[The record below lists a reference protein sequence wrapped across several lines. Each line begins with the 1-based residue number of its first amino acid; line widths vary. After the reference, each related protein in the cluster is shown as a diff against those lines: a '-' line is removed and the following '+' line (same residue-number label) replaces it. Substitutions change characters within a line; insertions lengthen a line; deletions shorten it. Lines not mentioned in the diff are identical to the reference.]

1 MLDLVAN
8 NKACVNGENKIIPHP
23 RLQGSFK
30 FDALTGLAE
39 LDANQKIIWNF
50 PNNVVSL
57 ETVLSLVDDR
67 DVDQF
72 HEQINKKELI
82 TQSSVIRLKN
92 GNKIQE
98 VFQKKFNQ
106 GKNGDYEFGSF
117 QGMEGVTRL
126 VA

>member
-1 MLDLVAN
+1 MVAN
-8 NKACVNGENKIIPHP
+8 EKVYVNRQNKIIPHP
-23 RLQGSFK
+23 RLRGSFK

-50 PNNVVSL
+50 PNNVVTL

-67 DVDQF
+67 DVDKF
-72 HEQINKKELI
+72 YEEINKKELI
-82 TQSSVIRLKN
+82 TQSSVTRLKN

-98 VFQKKFNQ
+98 IFQKKFIK

-117 QGMEGVTRL
+117 EGMKGMTRL